1 MEGHT
6 IIVNKIHDLGEI
18 YLKSEERGNIYIDG
32 ELLCIL
38 PCLSYG
44 YNISSAILNKADAL
58 DKDKVLKATSKL
70 WRYSDCI
77 DTAVTLIRDCA
88 EDIKYITNVN
98 YNVKTYKDYDREK
111 DIDLLL
117 KGKL

>member
-6 IIVNKIHDLGEI
+6 IIVNKIHNLGEI

-38 PCLSYG
+38 HCLSYG